1 MIERLEKVLR
11 KVVLPMSEGILD
23 VEINVLGRN
32 DIYRITYLVK
42 DDVEFELLEDMER
55 ETATLFA
62 MLSPKENEK
71 FVVNY
76 KLIEEGLDD

>member
-71 FVVNY
+71 CVVNY